1 MCATPLCSISILF
14 SYVMNSNFLIACFS
28 GEECRAS
35 SRINCW
41 TTLGYDVKK
50 IKVVIKCG
58 CLHCAQDLAVPTG
71 DTTSLKF
78 LPFLKER
85 GGNIDFFRI
94 TSYADYRD
102 KILKNLPLHLICP
115 PKWNESNFFD
125 AMICDTAD

>member
-1 MCATPLCSISILF
+1 MTLRKLKW
-14 SYVMNSNFLIACFS
+14 L
-28 GEECRAS
+28 S
-35 SRINCW
+35 SVGAFTAPI
-41 TTLGYDVKK
+41 
-50 IKVVIKCG
+50 
-58 CLHCAQDLAVPTG
+58 DLAVPTG

-115 PKWNESNFFD
+115 QKWNESNFFD